1 MGHLGEAERLVGAP
15 TLPDH
20 IAVFAAVVDISDD
33 AVFSLDPGRHIA
45 SWNRSA
51 ERIFGHSEAEIVGQ
65 DVALLFPAHLRP
77 DVTVLFETVAA
88 GDQVNH
94 FETEIQRQD
103 GMLSPISLSACPIVG
118 VEATVV
124 AVVARDITEQV
135 LAQAT
140 LAEVE
145 SRGREREALAHV
157 GGWLWDVHSGAVQW
171 TDEFHRIHGVEP
183 HDFEGTLE
191 AHLARVHRADR
202 DAVRA
207 AMRDSVES
215 GRRFEQEYR
224 VVRPDGDIRWLYASA
239 TPTVGSAGTVVGLR
253 GIGQDLTDRGT
264 SKRVSGP

>member
-1 MGHLGEAERLVGAP
+1 MGHPGKGERLVGAP
-15 TLPDH
+15 TLPDQL
-20 IAVFAAVVDISDD
+20 AVLAAVVDISDD
-33 AVFSLDPGRHIA
+33 AVFSLDGARRIT

-51 ERIFGHSEAEIVGQ
+51 ERIFGHSEADIAGQ

-77 DVTVLFETVAA
+77 DVTVVFETVAA
-88 GDQVNH
+88 GDRVNH

-118 VEATVV
+118 AVATVV

-135 LAQAT
+135 LAQAA

-145 SRGREREALAHV
+145 SRERESEALAHV

-183 HDFEGTLE
+183 QDFEGTIE
-191 AHLARVHRADR
+191 AHLARVHFDDR
-202 DAVRA
+202 DAVLA
-207 AMRDSVES
+207 AMHDSVES
-215 GRRFEQEYR
+215 GRRFEREYR
-224 VVRPDGDIRWLYASA
+224 VVRPNGDIRSLYASA

-253 GIGQDLTDRGT
+253 GIGQDVTDRSNG
-264 SKRVSGP
+264 KAV